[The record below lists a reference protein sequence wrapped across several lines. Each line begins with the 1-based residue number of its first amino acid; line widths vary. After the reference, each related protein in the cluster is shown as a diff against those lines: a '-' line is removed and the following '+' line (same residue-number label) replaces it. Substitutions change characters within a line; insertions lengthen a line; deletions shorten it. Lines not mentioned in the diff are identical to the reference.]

1 MISETTLE
9 DTQGCYTLAICED
22 IAILRLGKNF
32 LLESINLSISKR
44 LFDRFERLS
53 QSSEIKVLVIIN
65 CLEKIGCEEYVHFCR
80 QTINSEVDR
89 QSIHRMCNIFD
100 QLILKIL
107 QLNKLV
113 IHADCGEV
121 ISLFLNMSLAC
132 DYRIVSRDTTF
143 QKPYF
148 ELEILPKGGGP
159 FFLCNLLGYS
169 KTKQFLMSE
178 KEISASEA
186 LEMGLVDQVVP
197 YDKLEGAAIQTAQA
211 WTQQSTRSLLGIKRL
226 LNYNLK
232 DLKDYLNFESDEF
245 YKTIGF
251 S

>member
-1 MISETTLE
+1 MVSETTLE
-9 DTQGCYTLAICED
+9 DKQGCYTLTICED
-22 IAILRLGKNF
+22 IAILRLGKDF
-32 LLESINLSISKR
+32 LLESIDLSVSKR
-44 LFDRFERLS
+44 LLDAFERLS
-53 QSSEIKVLVIIN
+53 QRSEIKILVIIN
-65 CLEKIGCEEYVHFCR
+65 CPEKIGGEEYIDFCR
-80 QTINSEVDR
+80 QVINSEHDR

-100 QLILKIL
+100 QLILKIIK
-107 QLNKLV
+107 LNKLV
-113 IHADCGEV
+113 IHADSGEV

-148 ELEILPKGGGP
+148 ELEMLPKGGGP

-186 LEMGLVDQVVP
+186 LEIGLVDQVVP
-197 YDKLEGAAIQTAQA
+197 YDKLEGTAIQTAQD
-211 WTQQSTRSLLGIKRL
+211 WTRQSTRSLLGIKRL

-232 DLKDYLNFESDEF
+232 DLINYLNFESDEL